1 MVTLLSVIGVIGG
14 VIILSALWVLSL
26 RRIVPTNEVHI
37 IQRGSETI
45 SFGKGSNESRGN
57 VYYEFPSWIPKFGV
71 TKTVLPVSVFD
82 VSLTDYEAY
91 DIGRLPFLVDI
102 KAFFRVNDSNVA
114 AARISSFSE
123 LKTQITDIVRGAVR
137 SIMANAELEKIM
149 GERAQYGEQFTKMVK
164 EQLGN
169 WGVVPVKNI
178 ELMDVRDSRSS
189 NVIANIMAKKSSEI
203 EMQSR
208 TEVAQNMKKAKEA
221 EILAEQEVNLKQED
235 ANQQVGMKKA
245 TVKQQVGLA
254 DEKAKQ
260 AVSEQAKVTAEK
272 NMEVMKVNEIKKA
285 EIERD
290 ANIIKAE
297 QDKAVTVKN
306 AEASKAKIELSA
318 EADKKQIE
326 LKAEA
331 DLAKG
336 LKEAQAIEAK
346 GKAEAEAKKQMELA
360 PVNAQITLAKE
371 IGENQGYQD
380 YLVRLEQIKALCEVG
395 IEQAKNLGK
404 ANIKINAMSNDV
416 PGGVSKVTDIFSPNG
431 GLNLAGALETF
442 TQSPLGSKVVEKFLG
457 KTSSDNVELKE
468 TLDKL
473 SK

>member
-1 MVTLLSVIGVIGG
+1 MSPRIG
-14 VIILSALWVLSL
+14 
-26 RRIVPTNEVHI
+26 N
-37 IQRGSETI
+37 
-45 SFGKGSNESRGN
+45 
-57 VYYEFPSWIPKFGV
+57 
-71 TKTVLPVSVFD
+71 
-82 VSLTDYEAY
+82 
-91 DIGRLPFLVDI
+91 
-102 KAFFRVNDSNVA
+102 
-114 AARISSFSE
+114 
-123 LKTQITDIVRGAVR
+123 
-137 SIMANAELEKIM
+137 
-149 GERAQYGEQFTKMVK
+149 
-164 EQLGN
+164 
-169 WGVVPVKNI
+169 
-178 ELMDVRDSRSS
+178 
-189 NVIANIMAKKSSEI
+189 
-203 EMQSR
+203 
-208 TEVAQNMKKAKEA
+208 
-221 EILAEQEVNLKQED
+221 
-235 ANQQVGMKKA
+235 
-245 TVKQQVGLA
+245 A

-272 NMEVMKVNEIKKA
+272 NMEVLKVNEIKKA
-285 EIERD
+285 EINRD

-360 PVNAQITLAKE
+360 PVNAQIALAKE

-416 PGGVSKVTDIFSPNG
+416 PSGVSKVTDIFSPNG

-457 KTSSDNVELKE
+457 KASTDNAELKE
-468 TLDKL
+468 TLDRL

>member
-1 MVTLLSVIGVIGG
+1 MGTLLSVFGVIGVI
-14 VIILSALWVLSL
+14 ICLTTLWVLSL

-45 SFGKGSNESRGN
+45 SFGKGSDETRGN

-71 TKTVLPVSVFD
+71 TKTILPVSVFD

-114 AARISSFSE
+114 AARISSFTE

-137 SIMANAELEKIM
+137 SIMANAALEDIM
-149 GERAQYGEQFTKMVK
+149 GERAIYGSKFTEMVK
-164 EQLGN
+164 DQLGN

-208 TEVAQNMKKAKEA
+208 TEVAQNMKKAREA

-272 NMEVMKVNEIKKA
+272 NMEVLKVNEIKKA
-285 EIERD
+285 EIDRD

-306 AEASKAKIELSA
+306 AEASKAKIELGA
-318 EADKKQIE
+318 E
-326 LKAEA
+326 

-336 LKEAQAIEAK
+336 LKEAQAIEAR

-360 PVNAQITLAKE
+360 PVNAQIALAKE

-416 PGGVSKVTDIFSPNG
+416 SSGVSKVTDIFSPNG

-457 KTSSDNVELKE
+457 KASTDNAELKE
-468 TLDKL
+468 TLDRL